1 MDQLTNNLLCM
12 NIDGQQRLPFAAIR
26 VQPTPSNSISY
37 QLQAYTA
44 QRYLP
49 NTTIGPV
56 TMQQQQQQQQPQWQM
71 MEVDDDMG
79 GTGAAAAAAATVAAA
94 QPVRRSDRLA
104 VKPRV
109 SYKE

>member
-1 MDQLTNNLLCM
+1 MDQLTSNLLCM

-26 VQPTPSNSISY
+26 IQPTPSNSISY

-49 NTTIGPV
+49 NTTIGQITV
-56 TMQQQQQQQQPQWQM
+56 QQQQQWQM
-71 MEVDDDMG
+71 MEVDDVMDVAC
-79 GTGAAAAAAATVAAA
+79 AAAAAAAQ

-104 VKPRV
+104 AKPTI

>member
-1 MDQLTNNLLCM
+1 M

-26 VQPTPSNSISY
+26 GQPTSSNSISY

-56 TMQQQQQQQQPQWQM
+56 QQPQQQWQM

-79 GTGAAAAAAATVAAA
+79 GTGAAAAAAAAA

>member
-1 MDQLTNNLLCM
+1 M

-26 VQPTPSNSISY
+26 VQPTSSNSISY
-37 QLQAYTA
+37 QLQAYTV

-49 NTTIGPV
+49 TTTIGPV
-56 TMQQQQQQQQPQWQM
+56 QQQPQPQWQI

-79 GTGAAAAAAATVAAA
+79 GTGAAAAAAAAAA